1 MSILVSRSRLAQKV
15 FVNWVWKLLI
25 FQAVAFFASLPFLV
39 ANGLSISHLSFFGN
53 MLLNP
58 VISIFMF
65 LGAMIFFV
73 ELLGFSKL
81 IYLFNYCL
89 EAVCRAWHY
98 FLVFLPID
106 PLFNLSIKHALIL
119 FFLSTIVFGISCF
132 FKLKISQRLL
142 ILYFFVTVMLLG
154 PIKTIVENVLHNNTT
169 KELVFSKGM
178 ILVSRDDEGEIYILS
193 PKNFKKNNRRSGFL
207 DFDLK
212 PTLAREFG
220 KTTFSIKA

>member
-1 MSILVSRSRLAQKV
+1 
-15 FVNWVWKLLI
+15 LI

-53 MLLNP
+53 MILNP
-58 VISIFMF
+58 VIFIFMF
-65 LGAMIFFV
+65 IGAMIFFV
-73 ELLGFSKL
+73 ELLGFLKL

-98 FLVFLPID
+98 FLVLLPID
-106 PLFNLSIKHALIL
+106 PLFNLSINHALIL
-119 FFLSTIVFGISCF
+119 FFLATIIFGISCF

-178 ILVSRDDEGEIYILS
+178 IIASRDDQGEIYILS

-220 KTTFSIKA
+220 KTTFIIKD